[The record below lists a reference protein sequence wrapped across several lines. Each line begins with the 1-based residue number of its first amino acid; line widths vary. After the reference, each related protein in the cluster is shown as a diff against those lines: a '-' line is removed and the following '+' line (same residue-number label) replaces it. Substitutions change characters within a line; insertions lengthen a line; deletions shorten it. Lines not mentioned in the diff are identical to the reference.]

1 MCAER
6 NAICKAISE
15 GHRQFV
21 AAAVVA
27 FQEDVFTSPCGV
39 CRQFMSEFAAKD
51 YPVYISKPERSRVM
65 VTTIYTLLPHRFIP
79 QFLLGKE

>member
-15 GHRQFV
+15 GHRKFV